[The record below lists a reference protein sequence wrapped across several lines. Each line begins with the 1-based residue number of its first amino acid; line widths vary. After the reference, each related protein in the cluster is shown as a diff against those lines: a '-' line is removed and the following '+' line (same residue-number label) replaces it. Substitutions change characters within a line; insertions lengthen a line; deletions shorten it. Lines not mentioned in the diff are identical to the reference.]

1 MAGRTRSL
9 GPQRSD
15 WQRLGEG
22 GDAHSTPPRK
32 HHGNNEATNQKRH
45 NMADFD
51 AIVVGSGMSG
61 GMSAKELT
69 ERGLKVLVLERG
81 PEIIP
86 ERDYTDQLAPWE
98 TPNLDRIPEDE
109 IQQHYPIQHEGVA
122 YSLKQSTKHFWV
134 KDDEHPYEVAAG
146 TSYAWLRGYHT
157 AGRSIMWGRQS
168 YRLGPQDFT
177 ANQQQGIGVDWPV
190 RYEDIAPWYATVEKF
205 IGISGSEEGLEQLP
219 DSVFQPAFALTD
231 AEMAFKQ
238 RVETTFSGRR
248 IIPARIAHLTDA
260 TAEQQALGRSN
271 CQARNRC
278 HHGCTFKA
286 YFSSLNAS
294 LPAAERT
301 GNLTLVHN
309 AIVQGLDYDP
319 ATNRVTGVRVVD
331 TDTREGRSYSARLV
345 FLNASAI
352 ASAMILLQ
360 SRSESFPAG
369 LANRSDQV
377 GRNLMDHVSSA
388 DVAGIMDGFE
398 DRTTF
403 GRRPSGGIYV
413 PRYANVTET
422 DKPYLRGFGFQG
434 GARPLGN
441 DNGQIAGIGRPFKEA
456 HRRPGP
462 WRMNLLAFGEQLPN
476 PDNRVSLHPSRQD
489 RWGNP
494 LPLFDVTYSE
504 NERVMQREAVKDA
517 VAMLQA
523 AGCRDITRSD
533 ASLSKPGDRI
543 HEMGTVRMGRD
554 PATSVLNGWCQAHD
568 VPNLFVTDGG
578 FMASSACQNPSLTY
592 LAFSARAAHYAA
604 DQLAAG
610 QL

>member
-1 MAGRTRSL
+1 
-9 GPQRSD
+9 
-15 WQRLGEG
+15 
-22 GDAHSTPPRK
+22 
-32 HHGNNEATNQKRH
+32 
-45 NMADFD
+45 MADFD

-86 ERDYTDQLAPWE
+86 DRDYSDQLTPWQ
-98 TPNLDRIPEDE
+98 TPNLDNVPQDE
-109 IQQHYPIQHEGVA
+109 IARHYPKQYGGVA
-122 YSLKQSTKHFWV
+122 YAIKESTKHFWV
-134 KDDEHPYEVAAG
+134 KDDEHPYEEAEG
-146 TSYAWLRGYHT
+146 TSYDWLRGYHT
-157 AGRSIMWGRQS
+157 AGRSIMWSRQT

-177 ANQQQGIGVDWPV
+177 ANREEGVGVDWPV
-190 RYEDIAPWYATVEKF
+190 RYEDIVPWYEKVETF
-205 IGISGSEEGLEQLP
+205 IGIAGTEEGLSQLP

-231 AEMAFKQ
+231 AENAFKQ
-238 RVETTFSGRR
+238 RVETTFNGRK

-260 TAEQQALGRSN
+260 TEEQRSLGRSN

-286 YFSSLNAS
+286 YFSSLNAT
-294 LPAAERT
+294 LPAAQRT
-301 GNLTLVHN
+301 GNLTMVHN

-319 ATNRVTGVRVVD
+319 ASNRVTGVRVVD
-331 TDTREGRSYSARLV
+331 AETREKRSYTSKVV

-360 SRSESFPAG
+360 SKSEAFPTG

-388 DVAGIMDGFE
+388 GVAGIMNGF
-398 DRTTF
+398 DDKKVF
-403 GRRPSGGIYV
+403 GRRPSGGIYI
-413 PRYANVTET
+413 PRYANVTEN
-422 DKPYLRGFGFQG
+422 DKPYKRGFGFQG
-434 GARPLGN
+434 GTSPLGN
-441 DNGQIAGIGRPFKEA
+441 AGGQIAGIGREFKEA

-462 WRMNLLAFGEQLPN
+462 WRINVLAFGEQLPN
-476 PDNRVSLHPSRQD
+476 PENRVTLHPSKRD

-494 LPLFDVTYSE
+494 LALFNVTYGE
-504 NERVMQREAVKDA
+504 NERIMQREAVKDA
-517 VAMLQA
+517 VAMFEA
-523 AGCRDITRSD
+523 AGVINITTSN
-533 ASLSKPGDRI
+533 ANLSRPGNRI

-578 FMASSACQNPSLTY
+578 FMASSACQNPSLSY
-592 LAFSARAAHYAA
+592 MAFSARAAHYAA
-604 DQLAAG
+604 DLIAAG
-610 QL
+610 TL